1 MSANPLMDTKLQAHG
16 RVTREQIFDAVERYN
31 RLRWVQLSG
40 IPYSVGVH
48 IDSEGVERVFVDRK

>member
-1 MSANPLMDTKLQAHG
+1 MSANPLMDSSFQANG
-16 RVTREQIFDAVERYN
+16 KVTRDQIFDAVERYN

-48 IDSEGVERVFVDRK
+48 VDSEGVEHVFIDRK